1 MSVVGSSS
9 PRSYLT
15 PDIGPAMKAGAAL
28 SADRSRDLSIAVS
41 AQERARGQLLP
52 ETERAVCAA
61 FRRHGCLFLRGAF
74 APALIGAMY
83 HDFLSRYGAL
93 NAHAML
99 EETKKPPPNPFVERG
114 DARFQITPRMNGAIG
129 SAEVFA
135 NALLRRIMI
144 SLLGDDMQVNSF
156 TLVVSHPGAPLQPI
170 HRDHSPLFADPGVST
185 SLPVYAINVI
195 VPLMDTE
202 LAAGPTGVWP
212 GSHQWPLD
220 IKPQPGTVT
229 ASALQRG
236 DCIFLDYRTLHAG
249 LANRSA
255 ITRPIACM
263 VYAHSWFFEDIN
275 HFGMSPFDLPPEEQD
290 RLPRSMRPLLGRVL
304 SQAMRRQ
311 TAAAA
316 SAGPAR
322 AAGPAAADVPSVG
335 KVGRNDPCR
344 CGSGRKFK
352 QCHGRLA

>member
-1 MSVVGSSS
+1 M
-9 PRSYLT
+9 
-15 PDIGPAMKAGAAL
+15 

-41 AQERARGQLLP
+41 ATERARGQLLP
-52 ETERAVCAA
+52 DTERAVCAA

-74 APALIGAMY
+74 APALIGGMY

-93 NAHAML
+93 DMRAML
-99 EETKKPPPNPFVERG
+99 EEAKKAPPNPFVGRG

-129 SAEVFA
+129 SPEVFG
-135 NALLRRIMI
+135 NGLLRRIMV

-156 TLVVSHPGAPLQPI
+156 TLVVSHPGAPLQPV
-170 HRDHSPLFADPGVST
+170 HRDHSPLFAEPGVSP

-220 IKPQPGTVT
+220 VKPQPATVT
-229 ASALQRG
+229 ASPLQRG
-236 DCIFLDYRTLHAG
+236 DCMLLDYRTFHAG

-263 VYAHSWFFEDIN
+263 VYARSWFFEDIN
-275 HFGMSPFDLPPEEQD
+275 HFGMSPFDLPPEERD
-290 RLPRSMRPLLGRVL
+290 KLPRSMRPLLVRVL

-311 TAAAA
+311 RAAAEGV
-316 SAGPAR
+316 GPAR
-322 AAGPAAADVPSVG
+322 AVEPAIAADPSPAG
-335 KVGRNDPCR
+335 KVGRNDSCPC
-344 CGSGRKFK
+344 GAGRKFK
-352 QCHGRLA
+352 QCHGQLP